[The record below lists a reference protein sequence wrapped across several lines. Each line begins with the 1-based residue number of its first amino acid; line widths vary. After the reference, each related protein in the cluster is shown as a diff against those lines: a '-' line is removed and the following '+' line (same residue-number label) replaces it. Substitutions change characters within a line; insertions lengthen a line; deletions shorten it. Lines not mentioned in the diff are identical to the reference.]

1 MTAPHRSATACR
13 RKRRASGARSPLP
26 LLLGACAANGDFGR
40 LKPDLASDD
49 IHAWVG
55 RDAAREAGVPVS
67 KLPLTDEERTLR
79 DLAYPLI
86 EPPFDRDRW
95 YAIINEY
102 GVSHHEGWPQFRV
115 EGYSARLMG
124 EHYRSATARYDRLN
138 TDIRNDVQRLPDFFA
153 TAQAVLDLDGKR
165 RQSFAYASHMTR
177 AEKGNA
183 TARIAENE
191 LVIDW
196 VQRSIAQRSEAY
208 CFALQRLVIA
218 TPNPNAVEVE
228 RSLTLLNARI
238 AETHLLVGR
247 RSGPAAVSFRAAT
260 SEWVPSLRGDR
271 RSPKQSRSAGA

>member
-1 MTAPHRSATACR
+1 MTVFRPILFRMRLQAPRL
-13 RKRRASGARSPLP
+13 ARVLVLP
-26 LLLGACAANGDFGR
+26 LLLGACSWNGDFGR
-40 LKPDLASDD
+40 LKPDLVADD

-55 RDAAREAGVPVS
+55 RDAAREAGIPVS

-86 EPPFDRDRW
+86 EPPFDRARW

-102 GVSHHEGWPQFRV
+102 GLSHHDGWPQFRI
-115 EGYSARLMG
+115 EGYSTRLMS

-153 TAQAVLDLDGKR
+153 TAYTVLDLDGKR
-165 RQSFAYASHMTR
+165 RQSFAYVSGMTR

-183 TARIAENE
+183 VARIAENE
-191 LVIDW
+191 LVIGW
-196 VQRSIAQRSEAY
+196 VQRSIAERSEAY

-218 TPNPNAVEVE
+218 TPNPMAVEVE

-238 AETHLLVGR
+238 AESHLLAGR
-247 RSGPAAVSFRAAT
+247 HFGPAIVSCGPGAVAGPIIS
-260 SEWVPSLRGDR
+260 
-271 RSPKQSRSAGA
+271 SRD

>member
-1 MTAPHRSATACR
+1 VTPFRAILSRMRLEAPR
-13 RKRRASGARSPLP
+13 RWRVLALP
-26 LLLGACAANGDFGR
+26 LLLGACSFNGDFDR
-40 LKPDLASDD
+40 LKPNLVADD

-115 EGYSARLMG
+115 EGYSTRLMG

-153 TAQAVLDLDGKR
+153 TAYTVLDLDGKR
-165 RQSFAYASHMTR
+165 RQSFQYVSAMTR

-183 TARIAENE
+183 TARIAENA

-247 RSGPAAVSFRAAT
+247 HSGPATVSCGPGAVAGPVIS
-260 SEWVPSLRGDR
+260 
-271 RSPKQSRSAGA
+271 SRD